1 MIKDIYVKDGWYNNN
16 ILTLLRNDNKEIP
29 IDLKHVERRFTWYY
43 NDTEE
48 PTADP
53 DDPTVD
59 PGTDPIDPDP
69 QNPGDDPV
77 TPDPQPETP
86 NIYNVHVQQYNTA
99 QGFVNCSDHV
109 EEGQDLTITVY
120 PTGTYEIDTFTVN
133 GVATTQNPYTVYN
146 VHDNVTVAVT
156 FKPKQTPNPDQP
168 TDPDPQTPDPQTGF
182 NIPQAVDLGL
192 SVKWANF
199 NIGATQPSEVG
210 NYIKWGDPTGTSLSI
225 DYGFYVDTTDIGG
238 DSRYD
243 TATALFG
250 GNWRMPTRAQFKE
263 LQDNTTISYETVNG
277 VDCYKFTARNGN
289 YIYMP
294 ISGLYTNESS
304 NPTDYKQTAYGWYWT
319 SESESSTIP
328 YLACLYSNHTIDI
341 QISSISYRMPIRA
354 VYQTSQNQQP
364 QEPTPTETS
373 EAGNAVDLGLS
384 VKWANKDV
392 GSTSQSIIGDYLTW
406 GATQTQSGYTV
417 ADYVYGNST
426 DLNGMVY
433 LAAPGSDLESQERA
447 SYSIG
452 NTQYDA
458 AHVRWGGTWRMPTPS
473 EINELI
479 EECTWVWTS
488 RNDTTNGT
496 VWGFEVSRNGNSI
509 FLPAGGR
516 MIEETEGNPYAYGE
530 NDLGYFWSDHAYWGP
545 NWTNLNK
552 EGEVLVIASPE
563 MTQMEN
569 KAELSHRERTIGAFV
584 RPVCS

>member
-48 PTADP
+48 PTVDP

-59 PGTDPIDPDP
+59 PGTDPVDPDP

-86 NIYNVHVQQYNTA
+86 NKYNVHVQQYNTA
-99 QGFVNCSDHV
+99 QGIVVCNKSKV

-120 PTGTYEIDTFTVN
+120 PAGVYEIDTFTVN
-133 GVATTQNPYTVYN
+133 GVAITQNPYTVYN
-146 VHDNVTVAVT
+146 VHSDITITVT
-156 FKPKQTPNPDQP
+156 FKTKQTPNPDQP
-168 TDPDPQTPDPQTGF
+168 TDPDPQTPDPHTGF
-182 NIPQAVDLGL
+182 SIPQAVDLGL
-192 SVKWANF
+192 SVKWASF

-210 NYIKWGDPTGTSLSI
+210 NYIAWGDPTGTSLSAN
-225 DYGFYVDTTDIGG
+225 YGLNVNKTDIGG

-250 GNWRMPTRAQFKE
+250 GNWRMPTRAQFEE
-263 LQDNTTISYETVNG
+263 LWNNTTHSYETINAVG
-277 VDCYKFTARNGN
+277 CYKFTAQNGN
-289 YIYMP
+289 YIYIP
-294 ISGLYTNESS
+294 VSGLYTHESS
-304 NPTDYKQTAYGWYWT
+304 SQTDYKQTQYGWYWT
-319 SESESSTIP
+319 SEFLGGAP
-328 YLACLYSNHTIDI
+328 YLAAIYALGVSI
-341 QISSISYRMPIRA
+341 QQGSVSYRMPIRA
-354 VYQTSQNQQP
+354 VYYTSQNQQP
-364 QEPTPTETS
+364 QGQTPTETS

-384 VKWANKDV
+384 VKWADKDV

-406 GATQTQSGYTV
+406 GTTQMQSGYTV

-426 DLNGMVY
+426 DLNGMKY
-433 LAAPGSDLESQERA
+433 LGGSYNLEYQESH
-447 SYSIG
+447 SYHIG
-452 NTQYDA
+452 NTQHDA

-488 RNDTTNGT
+488 RNDATNGT

-516 MIEETEGNPYAYGE
+516 MIEETNGNPYAYAK
-530 NDLGYFWSDHAYWGP
+530 NDIGYFWSDHAYWGV
-545 NWTNLNK
+545 NWENFNK

-563 MTQMEN
+563 MTQMEK
-569 KAELSHRERTIGAFV
+569 KAELSHRERTIGVFV